1 MDMVELQTRI
11 AAGERLPISQDD
23 IRPMGHALECRI
35 YAENPYSNFAPAVGQ
50 LLAWQPPSGMGI
62 RLDSGVS
69 EGQEITAYYDSMLA
83 KLVVW
88 GQDRAS
94 SIGRMIRALE
104 SFPVLGVTTN
114 IPFLIK
120 ALRHTDFM
128 SGDYDTRFIDKHPAL
143 TTPGADLF
151 QSVASEIAES
161 FWQANGN
168 TTMRQVSDTPRDNQS
183 PWHGLPKSVFP

>member
-1 MDMVELQTRI
+1 
-11 AAGERLPISQDD
+11 
-23 IRPMGHALECRI
+23 
-35 YAENPYSNFAPAVGQ
+35 
-50 LLAWQPPSGMGI
+50 
-62 RLDSGVS
+62 
-69 EGQEITAYYDSMLA
+69 
-83 KLVVW
+83 
-88 GQDRAS
+88 
-94 SIGRMIRALE
+94 MIRALE

-128 SGDYDTRFIDKHPAL
+128 SGDYDTRFIDKYPDL

-168 TTMRQVSDTPRDNQS
+168 TTMRQVSDAPRDNQS